1 MWANLIV
8 KTDIFIHALS
18 KVPFRSI
25 FAPVGFLFFECGKEC
40 LCDRIIERRAACGK
54 GLLNAILLQKFTKCC
69 GNILPA
75 PITVKGQ
82 TLRIASFCI
91 SSTESGCDKT
101 GTGCAGYSIPDD
113 FAGEEV
119 NDSTKIDP
127 CIFDF
132 EVSNIAH
139 PYLVWMIRGKF
150 PAEQILLLS
159 HLILV
164 DLFCVGTNT
173 VQAKFLHN
181 GRDSFCADAQTAFG
195 QNSTDLISAIPLFA
209 IIEDLF
215 YFQYT
220 LLVKPCLRWM
230 Y

>member
-1 MWANLIV
+1 MNVAKNV
-8 KTDIFIHALS
+8 SATTLS
-18 KVPFRSI
+18 RGVPL
-25 FAPVGFLFFECGKEC
+25 AE
-40 LCDRIIERRAACGK
+40 K

-101 GTGCAGYSIPDD
+101 GTGCAGYPIPYD
-113 FAGEEV
+113 FTGEEV
-119 NDSTKIDP
+119 DNSAKIDP

-139 PYLVWMIRGKF
+139 PYLIWVIRGKF
-150 PAEQILLLS
+150 SMEQILLLS

-164 DLFCVGTNT
+164 DLFCVGANT
-173 VQAKFLHN
+173 VQAKLLHN
-181 GRDSFCADAQTAFG
+181 GQDSFCTDAQTIFS

-215 YFQYT
+215 YFQHELS
-220 LLVKPCLRWM
+220 LLGFVFASICAAENVIVECTAGHIQGFA
-230 Y
+230 

>member
-1 MWANLIV
+1 MAKNV
-8 KTDIFIHALS
+8 SATTLS
-18 KVPFRSI
+18 RGVPL
-25 FAPVGFLFFECGKEC
+25 AE
-40 LCDRIIERRAACGK
+40 K

-113 FAGEEV
+113 FAGEKV
-119 NDSTKIDP
+119 NYSAKIDP

-173 VQAKFLHN
+173 VQAKLNTTRVSNFFIEIRVVSYAENLDLLGFSVFL
-181 GRDSFCADAQTAFG
+181 
-195 QNSTDLISAIPLFA
+195 
-209 IIEDLF
+209 
-215 YFQYT
+215 YFHAVF
-220 LLVKPCLRWM
+220 VK
-230 Y
+230 